1 MSASSVDGHH
11 PLCAVCIALSLIQ
24 RLLTRYHP
32 VGLDFILR
40 DKMMKQQQSNG
51 STTTTAAVDDGDDA
65 RRGHRYGVGIEE
77 VEVGSVLGRGLKTM
91 LLLAADTHTTATA
104 TAGRTGS
111 GSVSVNARGLVGS
124 IGKASARTSAVPL
137 SAAVADT
144 SSKPLL
150 RTVYE
155 FDVNPFSEQ
164 DVPVVIIKSRGEARH
179 QRYHDSYIHYS
190 LSSEVSLQLDALYKH
205 GKLLTIKQRKKRELK
220 EVGNCRPNSAI
231 PAVNATSSVIQSVGM
246 VAMKPTSSLYDSIY
260 DDDVVVGRYIPLGAL
275 EGDDDGGGTTA
286 LPSSSSSSSSA
297 HPSSS
302 AASSYISSGHPP
314 ISSIADMLSDGKGKD
329 QKEQQWAM
337 VQQSKED
344 LMKPVQVS

>member
-1 MSASSVDGHH
+1 
-11 PLCAVCIALSLIQ
+11 
-24 RLLTRYHP
+24 
-32 VGLDFILR
+32 
-40 DKMMKQQQSNG
+40 MKQQQQSDG
-51 STTTTAAVDDGDDA
+51 STTTTAVDDGDDA

-104 TAGRTGS
+104 GRTSS
-111 GSVSVNARGLVGS
+111 GSVSVNASGLVGS

-179 QRYHDSYIHYS
+179 QRYHDSYIHCN

-220 EVGNCRPNSAI
+220 EAGNCRPNSAI

-286 LPSSSSSSSSA
+286 LPSSSSSSSA
-297 HPSSS
+297 QPSSS